1 MNGSTEEDIFFS
13 GKPRVEPNSQLNHSS
28 YCRRHRQ
35 VDLPTGRRINTSDD
49 SKHCALARAI
59 FSAETKSLPRK
70 YVETHVP
77 GCPQGLPLLAIS
89 LMDDPDEFRFQRVCL
104 IMPYREQLQYVDNF
118 DITQQSLNL
127 LGKPELR

>member
-1 MNGSTEEDIFFS
+1 MTLSIVLL
-13 GKPRVEPNSQLNHSS
+13 PEPF
-28 YCRRHRQ
+28 
-35 VDLPTGRRINTSDD
+35 
-49 SKHCALARAI
+49 

-77 GCPQGLPLLAIS
+77 ECPQGLPLLAIS
-89 LMDDPDEFRFQRVCL
+89 LMDNPDEFRFQRVCL

-127 LGKPELR
+127 FGKPELR